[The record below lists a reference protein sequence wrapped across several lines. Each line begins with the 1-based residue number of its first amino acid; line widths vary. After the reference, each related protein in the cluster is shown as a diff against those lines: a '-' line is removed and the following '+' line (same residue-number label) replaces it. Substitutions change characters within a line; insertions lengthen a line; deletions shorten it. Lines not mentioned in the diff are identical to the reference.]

1 MLLRASGAVEAEDL
15 YKLDPAAGRSA
26 RVLARGGEKRSSRAI
41 AKQVSAMRELLEAR
55 AAEPKVVLW
64 PKAVSVN
71 AVTSNSDTV
80 NAAASRSGARN
91 KAQALKT
98 DTASL
103 GATGK
108 QLLQS
113 LIARLEGA
121 KRGGPHALSTL
132 ARSLAHSL
140 KARLVHTHAHA
151 HTPPLSLLPCRLQ
164 QARRL

>member
-91 KAQALKT
+91 KAITRK
-98 DTASL
+98 DVPTAPRP
-103 GATGK
+103 A
-108 QLLQS
+108 
-113 LIARLEGA
+113 
-121 KRGGPHALSTL
+121 PHGQ
-132 ARSLAHSL
+132 
-140 KARLVHTHAHA
+140 V
-151 HTPPLSLLPCRLQ
+151 
-164 QARRL
+164 